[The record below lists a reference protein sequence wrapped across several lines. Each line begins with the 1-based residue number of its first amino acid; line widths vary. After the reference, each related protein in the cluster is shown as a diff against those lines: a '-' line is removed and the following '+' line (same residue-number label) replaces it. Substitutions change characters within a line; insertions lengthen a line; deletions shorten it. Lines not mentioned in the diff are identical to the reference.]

1 MTGICNIF
9 HLSCWLWTPLDPFLS
24 RGPHLRKWTN
34 RSTSDE
40 KQINELSKNKINL
53 HGFDLNMQRSR
64 VQMHKER
71 SRLVVLFPGPCE
83 AKPKKKKNSR
93 FLWYLH
99 CFLDE
104 NGGFPRSAKRSP

>member
-24 RGPHLRKWTN
+24 SGPNLRKWTN

-71 SRLVVLFPGPCE
+71 SRVVVVFRAWPLRGQ
-83 AKPKKKKNSR
+83 ARKKKNCEVG
-93 FLWYLH
+93 LVPPL
-99 CFLDE
+99 L
-104 NGGFPRSAKRSP
+104 P